1 MKNILFIILIMAGLT
16 ACQKEDNSYIIKNK
30 QVGKLTDSTT
40 VAQMKILYQNDSIVK
55 NTEGQSA
62 FEPYD
67 EYTIYDKK
75 SKQALLVVVPIK
87 VNDENSLL
95 KQVEIK
101 SDLYKTDKNVNLK
114 SNFGSFKSH
123 HKIGRIDETFKY
135 IVVFID
141 DLNATID
148 MPKDVIPL
156 NARNDSSIK
165 IDETLI
171 PDQAKIKHFVVFLN
185 E

>member
-1 MKNILFIILIMAGLT
+1 MKKIILTGLILVGLA
-16 ACQKEDNSYIIKNK
+16 ACQTKTNDLIIKNK
-30 QVGKLTDSTT
+30 QVDKLTDSTT
-40 VAQMKILYQNDSIVK
+40 VGQMKQLYQNDSIVK
-55 NTEGQSA
+55 HTQGASA

-67 EYTIYDKK
+67 EYTIIDKK
-75 SKQALLVVVPIK
+75 SKEVLMVVIPQK
-87 VNDENSLL
+87 MNDDQSVI

-101 SDLYKTDKNVNLK
+101 SPRFKTEKGVGLD
-114 SNFGSFKSH
+114 SDFGSFKQN

-148 MPKDVIPL
+148 MPKDVLPL

-171 PDQAKIKHFVVFLN
+171 PDHSKIKHFVVFLN
-185 E
+185 D

>member
-1 MKNILFIILIMAGLT
+1 MIIAGFT
-16 ACQKEDNSYIIKNK
+16 ACQTKTNDYLIANK

-40 VAQMKILYQNDSIVK
+40 VAQMKELYKNDSIVK
-55 NTEGQSA
+55 TTQGQSA
-62 FEPYD
+62 FEPFD
-67 EYTIYDKK
+67 EYTIIDKK
-75 SKQALLVVVPIK
+75 DKEVLMVVVPQK
-87 VNDENSLL
+87 MNDEQSVL
-95 KQVEIK
+95 KQIDIK
-101 SDLYKTDKNVNLK
+101 SPKFKTAKGVGID
-114 SNFGSFKSH
+114 SDFGSFKKN
-123 HKIGRIDETFKY
+123 HKIGHIDETFKY

-165 IDETLI
+165 IDQTLI
-171 PDQAKIKHFVVFLN
+171 PDHSKIQDFVVFLN